1 MIINIRKKFII
12 TLLLLL
18 IPFVVLEIW
27 SLNRLSTLGEQINT
41 LEKTKQALILE
52 NQLLENEISNYSSLK
67 EILKK
72 AVIFGFEKSKNIEYF
87 KMVNLT
93 GEIYSH

>member
-52 NQLLENEISNYSSLK
+52 NQLLENEISKYSSLK
-67 EILKK
+67 EVSKK
-72 AVIFGFEKSKNIEYF
+72 ATLFGFEKSNNIEF
-87 KMVNLT
+87 LMINLT

>member
-1 MIINIRKKFII
+1 MIINIKKKFII

-52 NQLLENEISNYSSLK
+52 NQLLENEISKYSSLK

-72 AVIFGFEKSKNIEYF
+72 ATLFGFEKSNNIEYF

-93 GEIYSH
+93 GEI